1 MEHRIRRSHVAVWNW
16 IQKFGAALKGMFRR
30 QSLPDL
36 IVVDETKMMEGRR
49 ECYVW
54 IAFDPATRAVVYASV
69 TEVRNILVA
78 IGFFQAIRREYGR
91 LPRKVVTDGGVWY
104 PWALRRLGIEH
115 EVVCGGIR
123 SYVERFNE
131 TLKDRARSFDK
142 YFPCDLRCD
151 LSHIIHWVRLVVLD
165 YNWVRPHLSRGKR
178 PPLGSP
184 RGSAW
189 RRFRRTFIQAL
200 S

>member
-1 MEHRIRRSHVAVWNW
+1 MDPEVRGGLEGHI
-16 IQKFGAALKGMFRR
+16 RR

-36 IVVDETKMMEGRR
+36 IVVDETKMMEGKR
-49 ECYVW
+49 ECYLW
-54 IAFDPATRAVVYASV
+54 IAFDPFTRAVVFASV
-69 TEVRNILVA
+69 MEVRNILVA

-91 LPRKVVTDGGVWY
+91 LPRKVVTDRGVWY

-123 SYVERFNE
+123 SCVERFNE

-151 LSHIIHWVRLVVLD
+151 LSHVIH
-165 YNWVRPHLSRGKR
+165 
-178 PPLGSP
+178 
-184 RGSAW
+184 
-189 RRFRRTFIQAL
+189 
-200 S
+200 